1 MEPAVLFSMDVF
13 MAVSLLCVCVFI
25 DATQEG
31 GEEAVRERERE
42 RERETALCDH
52 LKTHPAQTSRDG
64 IDRGGGGGGD
74 APRRCSPRVDWAPAA
89 ANKPC
94 KKKMWI

>member
-1 MEPAVLFSMDVF
+1 MEPAVLFSTDVF

-42 RERETALCDH
+42 RERERLRSAIT
-52 LKTHPAQTSRDG
+52 
-64 IDRGGGGGGD
+64 
-74 APRRCSPRVDWAPAA
+74 
-89 ANKPC
+89 
-94 KKKMWI
+94 

>member
-42 RERETALCDH
+42 RERERDCALRSLED
-52 LKTHPAQTSRDG
+52 TSSPDQQG
-64 IDRGGGGGGD
+64 WDR
-74 APRRCSPRVDWAPAA
+74 PRRRGRGRCTSSLFSAGRLGACS
-89 ANKPC
+89 C
-94 KKKMWI
+94 E